1 MDGILN
7 INKPSGVTSHD
18 VVGSVRRI
26 LREKRVGHTGTLDP
40 LATGVL
46 VLCIG
51 KATRIA
57 RYLEAG
63 VKEYQAVMRLGVT
76 TDTLDAE
83 GRVLKTQ
90 SYAPPGREKVMET
103 ARGFIGSIV
112 QRPPAYSAVKVGGV
126 PSYRLAREGRARPL
140 SPRAVTIYDISLTG
154 YEDPFVHFTITCS
167 KGVYIR
173 TLCSEMGDAL
183 GMGAHLANLVRTRS
197 GRFSISQAMTLDRLA
212 DLAAAGAV
220 EQALT
225 PIDEAL
231 AEFPSVPVSEAET
244 IRILHGNRIPC
255 PQFSAE
261 GGGLVRLHSPAGRLL
276 ALARIV
282 SGTMQPDIVFS

>member
-1 MDGILN
+1 
-7 INKPSGVTSHD
+7 
-18 VVGSVRRI
+18 
-26 LREKRVGHTGTLDP
+26 
-40 LATGVL
+40 
-46 VLCIG
+46 
-51 KATRIA
+51 
-57 RYLEAG
+57 
-63 VKEYQAVMRLGVT
+63 
-76 TDTLDAE
+76 
-83 GRVLKTQ
+83 
-90 SYAPPGREKVMET
+90 
-103 ARGFIGSIV
+103 
-112 QRPPAYSAVKVGGV
+112 
-126 PSYRLAREGRARPL
+126 
-140 SPRAVTIYDISLTG
+140 
-154 YEDPFVHFTITCS
+154 HFTITCS

-212 DLAAAGAV
+212 DLAAAGAA

-225 PIDEAL
+225 SIDEAL

-244 IRILHGNRIPC
+244 IRILHGNHIPC
-255 PQFSAE
+255 PQLSAD